1 MQPVFF
7 KPSPPLKEL
16 VNHIMVFQ
24 SEFNSHLP
32 APSILLP
39 PLPEQCLF
47 FYLQDQVEAD
57 YLSTNKKL
65 KLYTCSLVGPQTSS
79 LKLKLGYKHF
89 VVKVS
94 FQPGGLFRLLGI
106 PMYELLQVE
115 AFNGQDFLGKM
126 IRELNDMIYETED
139 MASMVCQID
148 AAIVK
153 KTNQL
158 KPKLPIDQVF
168 QLMINKGGLMSI
180 ETAASHAFLSN
191 RQFERQFKQRIGLS
205 PKFFSRL
212 IRFSNAWVIKE
223 NNVNKTWTDIAHHT
237 GYFDQMHL
245 IRDFKEFAGV
255 NPKQIETELKEMPFN
270 PQNRVHL

>member
-1 MQPVFF
+1 MRPVFF
-7 KPSPPLKEL
+7 EPSIHLKEL

-24 SEFNSHLP
+24 SEFNAQLP

-57 YLSTNKKL
+57 YLSANKQL
-65 KLYTCSLVGPQTSS
+65 KLYSCSLVGPQTSS
-79 LKLKLGYKHF
+79 LKLKLGYKHH

-94 FQPGGLFRLLGI
+94 FQPGGLYRLLGI

-126 IRELNDMIYETED
+126 IRELNEMIPATED
-139 MASMVCQID
+139 MATMVRQID
-148 AAIVK
+148 TALVNK
-153 KTNQL
+153 MNQL

-168 QLMINKGGLMSI
+168 QLMVNKGGLMSI
-180 ETAASHAFLSN
+180 ETAASAAFLSN

-223 NNVNKTWTDIAHHT
+223 NNADKSWTTIAHHA

-255 NPKQIETELKEMPFN
+255 NPRQIENELKEMPFN